1 MEPKGAVKDPGAE
14 AARILSDPRF
24 RDIDVETRSNWLG
37 DSVEEFFTRLG
48 RWLVELLRRLFP
60 DREMRGPDG
69 GLLNPAPVVQAV
81 IWILLLSLAVFAV
94 YFLVKMRFTINRK
107 KKTIGGLLDDSEL
120 ERSADEWL
128 AQSDRLAAEGKH
140 REAVRCLYVACLIR
154 LDEQNVMRLER
165 GETNW
170 EHLRRFE
177 KSPRRPQALD
187 FATATLQFDLVWYG
201 FKVKGASDVAAMRTF
216 YTQILEAGNLK
227 GAA

>member
-1 MEPKGAVKDPGAE
+1 
-14 AARILSDPRF
+14 
-24 RDIDVETRSNWLG
+24 
-37 DSVEEFFTRLG
+37 
-48 RWLVELLRRLFP
+48 
-60 DREMRGPDG
+60 MRGPDG

-140 REAVRCLYVACLIR
+140 REAVRCLYVACL
-154 LDEQNVMRLER
+154 MRLER